1 MYLGKGD
8 CSRCHTINGKG
19 GRLGPNLSEIGWLRS
34 TKHLKSSILNP
45 DEDIDRRYLSVHIL
59 KKDGQRVQGVPLNE
73 DSYSIQLMDLQEI
86 LHSLWKRDLEEVRQE
101 ERSGMPGYQ
110 GTFSE
115 SEVDDL
121 VSYLYSLRGKTDEP

>member
-1 MYLGKGD
+1 
-8 CSRCHTINGKG
+8 
-19 GRLGPNLSEIGWLRS
+19 LSEIGWLRS

-73 DSYSIQLMDLQEI
+73 DSYSIQLMDLQEN

-101 ERSGMPGYQ
+101 ERSWMPGYQ